1 VGQQAAGVM
10 WITGSNP
17 KFVEAA
23 GRISWPGATR
33 PRAPGSDGNTGI
45 GLGEGANGGFGD
57 NW

>member
-1 VGQQAAGVM
+1 M